1 MSAIV
6 FLWGRQK
13 KMQSVVEYN
22 VAIPWA
28 HEMRL
33 LKRGSMRKSVENQV
47 FLVRRLLINQAQEEV
62 KIERLSD
69 SQESDVME

>member
-1 MSAIV
+1 
-6 FLWGRQK
+6 
-13 KMQSVVEYN
+13 MQSVVEYN